1 MAENEEQ
8 GNDEEQDK
16 DRRIRDLEAQV
27 EHLSRMLIKS
37 FNYAEEDP
45 DTFLQ
50 NARKTTEAICRFIYA
65 QEIGPPKEKMLLNEL
80 AKGLRNQKAVP
91 DRILILIGTIQTYG
105 NYGAHAQEGYEE
117 STREWIA
124 PCQTALANLTNWFFS
139 EYLQGKV
146 PMPDELVQPVKEKAR
161 EQSAPGKARKQ
172 NASIAIASVL
182 LLAVLAVGLFIY
194 PGWLAQGTGDASG
207 GGNATVEGSSGGGS
221 GKGAVADTSDGGA
234 EDKKKAEART
244 DATIDSL
251 NEKTTVGPKTRLAIL
266 YFENSSDKAELD
278 QLRKGLA
285 SMLISDLSQLD
296 GLKVVERARLQEV
309 LEEQKLSNSEKFDA
323 STAAKVGKLLGAE
336 KILIGSY
343 FEMMGK
349 LRVDARTIDV
359 ETGEVLHSEG
369 LEDSKARFFALEK
382 KLARRIAE
390 QLELGTQPPKTAD
403 SGIPYD
409 AANTYSAGLDLLD
422 AGKMEKARKKFKKV
436 LETAPDFGPARDA
449 LERTQQAS

>member
-8 GNDEEQDK
+8 GNEDRDK

-50 NARKTTEAICRFIYA
+50 NARKTTEAICSFIYT
-65 QEIGPPKEKMLLNEL
+65 QEIGQPKEKMLLNDL

-105 NYGAHAQEGYEE
+105 NYGAHAQEGYDE

-146 PMPDELVQPVKEKAR
+146 PMPDELVQPVKEKAK

-172 NASIAIASVL
+172 NASIGIASVL
-182 LLAVLAVGLFIY
+182 VLALLAVGLFLY
-194 PGWLAQGTGDASG
+194 PGWLVEEGDRVSG
-207 GGNATVEGSSGGGS
+207 NGGKGNLEGSSDGNM
-221 GKGAVADTSDGGA
+221 GKGATTDTSDGEEKG
-234 EDKKKAEART
+234 EAEART
-244 DATIDSL
+244 EATIDSL
-251 NEKTTVGPKTRLAIL
+251 NEETGTGPKTRLAIL
-266 YFENSSDKAELD
+266 YFENSSDKTKLD

-285 SMLISDLSQLD
+285 SMLISDLSQLE

-323 STAAKVGKLLGAE
+323 STAAKVGKLLGAQR
-336 KILIGSY
+336 ILIGSY

-369 LEDSKARFFALEK
+369 LEENKDRFFALEK

-390 QLELGTQPPKTAD
+390 QLELGAQAPKTAE

-422 AGKMEKARKKFKKV
+422 AGKMGAARKKFEKV
-436 LETAPDFGPARDA
+436 LEMAPDFGPAKDA
-449 LERTQQAS
+449 LERTKKAS